1 MLVEKEKQE
10 AEENVS
16 KGRDSVGRGN
26 NFSSLPSSM
35 KSDNLV
41 MEKLDYKNALSNQR
55 ENGLSGRGSIW
66 RNTILLSYLINKK
79 W

>member
-10 AEENVS
+10 AEENIS

-35 KSDNLV
+35 KSGNLV

-55 ENGLSGRGSIW
+55 EMFSEEEVQYEEEMLF
-66 RNTILLSYLINKK
+66 
-79 W
+79 